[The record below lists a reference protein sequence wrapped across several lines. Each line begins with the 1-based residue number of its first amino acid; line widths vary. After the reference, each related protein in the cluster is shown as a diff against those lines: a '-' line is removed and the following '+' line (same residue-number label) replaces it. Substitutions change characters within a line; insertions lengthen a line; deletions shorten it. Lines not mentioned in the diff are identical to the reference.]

1 MPPKKTVKSTKPKVY
16 ESKAK
21 IITIAATSRASVK
34 IKDNYF
40 TVEYHEERAIPDID
54 GVDIKRERELLWD
67 TVNAECDTQIEDISA
82 TFKK

>member
-1 MPPKKTVKSTKPKVY
+1 MPPKKKIKPY
-16 ESKAK
+16 ESLAK
-21 IITIAATSRASVK
+21 ITVISATSRASIK

-54 GVDIKRERELLWD
+54 GVQIDKERELLWN
-67 TVNAECDTQIEDISA
+67 TVNNECDNQIEEISQ